1 MQWCE
6 PKLTGRNNKPKSN
19 DKHKK
24 TMDEKP
30 KYNWS
35 YAVAFFLFDYPMLIV
50 ADWITDGW
58 HNIHWGA
65 TAIEAAIVSVVLTL
79 VLHLMQKLKRKDKNS
94 N

>member
-1 MQWCE
+1 V
-6 PKLTGRNNKPKSN
+6 
-19 DKHKK
+19 
-24 TMDEKP
+24 DEKP

>member
-1 MQWCE
+1 
-6 PKLTGRNNKPKSN
+6 
-19 DKHKK
+19 
-24 TMDEKP
+24 MDEKP

-79 VLHLMQKLKRKDKNS
+79 VLHLMQKLKRQKLQLMHISVFCGASLPRAVKMHE
-94 N
+94 

>member
-1 MQWCE
+1 MNE
-6 PKLTGRNNKPKSN
+6 
-19 DKHKK
+19 H
-24 TMDEKP
+24 P

-94 N
+94 D

>member
-24 TMDEKP
+24 TMNEHP

-35 YAVAFFLFDYPMLIV
+35 YAVAFFLLEYPMLIL
-50 ADWITDGW
+50 ADWITAGW
-58 HNIHWGA
+58 HNIHWGV
-65 TAIEAAIVSVVLTL
+65 TAIEAVIISVLFTLTL
-79 VLHLMQKLKRKDKNS
+79 YLIQKFGKKDKKTS
-94 N
+94 

>member
-1 MQWCE
+1 MNE
-6 PKLTGRNNKPKSN
+6 
-19 DKHKK
+19 H
-24 TMDEKP
+24 P

-65 TAIEAAIVSVVLTL
+65 IAIEAAIVSVVLTL